1 MRSGNDACKRW
12 RDKHESTA
20 KRQRNSGEEQSD
32 RRLAIPLGHT
42 PSIVTE
48 NHPPQWSRWQPNADE
63 IFTRLQLDSSRLGN
77 RETLPAHYPLQMTNT
92 KYQPHIDGLRAIAV
106 LVVLLFH
113 LGVSGF
119 PGGFVG
125 VDVFFVISGFLI
137 TRLIRSE
144 IDETGTFAF
153 GRFYLRRARRLAP
166 ALLLTLTLS
175 LIVGVFLFSPESL
188 KRLGAETLTSLTS
201 TANIY
206 FWQQAD
212 YFDVSTRLRAML
224 HMWSLSVEEQ
234 FYLLW
239 PATIVLLYR
248 GRFRRAFPILL
259 GALVLTS
266 LWLNFPFGRGIPAGS
281 SILPLAFENGKP
293 TIFFLLPFRVFEL
306 GIGAMLAWLP
316 SRWSLPKT
324 AHDASLLLGLSL
336 IGVSVASFDSELL
349 FPSFYALVPC
359 IGAALVIHSG
369 EHSRCAALLRTK
381 ALVGIGLISYSLYL
395 LHWPMIVFYEY
406 ATGPMNAWEKVL
418 LGSSSVVLAVLSYRF
433 IEQPFRRHSIR
444 LRWLVPVAL
453 ILLVCSASVHWTN
466 GRLGTQSAGLS
477 LADAG
482 DAAEFHRTQRGGAD
496 YSSWHN
502 AKGAIATALPPDI
515 LLVGDSHAMHYAEG
529 IFKEWAEPE
538 HRALHIVAGGS
549 CFHLPGFV
557 RTTVGYDW
565 DLFAQQLLKILDD
578 AIHQSEHVPVVVMAH
593 AWRGQTTQSDLL
605 QEDGA
610 HRGVTVTLDDVL
622 GGIRRFK
629 QKFGVKHLIILGDV
643 PGTHG
648 VNLFE
653 EMTRPELSRS
663 ASLESLMAPS
673 ALDPTCKKLNDALR
687 AEALRSGDF
696 VFLDP
701 CDALCTEGLCDG
713 VDENGQP
720 LYSDKR
726 HLSKLGSR
734 RVIRALLPQIRAVL
748 EARDRDP

>member
-1 MRSGNDACKRW
+1 
-12 RDKHESTA
+12 
-20 KRQRNSGEEQSD
+20 
-32 RRLAIPLGHT
+32 
-42 PSIVTE
+42 
-48 NHPPQWSRWQPNADE
+48 
-63 IFTRLQLDSSRLGN
+63 
-77 RETLPAHYPLQMTNT
+77 MTNT

-248 GRFRRAFPILL
+248 GRFRRVFPILL

-306 GIGAMLAWLP
+306 GIGAMLAWMP

-349 FPSFYALVPC
+349 FPSLYALVPC

-369 EHSRCAALLRTK
+369 EHSRCAALLRTR

-395 LHWPMIVFYEY
+395 LHWPMIVFWEY
-406 ATGPMNAWEKVL
+406 AYGPARRWEMVL
-418 LGSSSVVLAVLSYRF
+418 LGAASILLAMLSYRF
-433 IEQPFRRHSIR
+433 VEQPFRLRCWR
-444 LRWLVPVAL
+444 LRWLAPLAL
-453 ILLVCSASVHWTN
+453 AVSATAVGICWTD
-466 GRLGTQSAGLS
+466 GQIGSRHGGAS
-477 LADAG
+477 LAGIG
-482 DAAEFHRTQRGGAD
+482 DAAEFHRTQYGGAG
-496 YSSWHN
+496 YTSWHN
-502 AKGAIATALPPDI
+502 AKGAKAIDSPPDI
-515 LLVGDSHAMHYAEG
+515 LLVGDSHAMHYADG
-529 IFKEWAEPE
+529 LVNEWAKPD
-538 HRALHIVAGGS
+538 HRALQIVAGSS
-549 CFHLPGFV
+549 CLHLPGFV

-565 DLFAQQLLKILDD
+565 DLLAQQLLKILDD

-673 ALDPTCKKLNDALR
+673 ALDPTCKSLNDALR

-701 CDALCTEGLCDG
+701 CDALCTNGLCDG

-720 LYSDKR
+720 LYSDGS

-734 RVIRALLPQIRAVL
+734 RIIRAFLPQLRAVL

>member
-175 LIVGVFLFSPESL
+175 LIAGVFLFSPESL

-395 LHWPMIVFYEY
+395 LHWPMIVFWEY
-406 ATGPMNAWEKVL
+406 AYGPARRWEMVL
-418 LGSSSVVLAVLSYRF
+418 LGAASILLAMLSYRF
-433 IEQPFRRHSIR
+433 VEQPFRLRCWR
-444 LRWLVPVAL
+444 LRWLAPLAL
-453 ILLVCSASVHWTN
+453 AVSATAVGICWTD
-466 GRLGTQSAGLS
+466 GQIGSRHGGAS
-477 LADAG
+477 LAGIG
-482 DAAEFHRTQRGGAD
+482 DAAEFHRTQYGGAG
-496 YSSWHN
+496 YTSWHN
-502 AKGAIATALPPDI
+502 AKGAKAIDSPPDI
-515 LLVGDSHAMHYAEG
+515 LLVGDSHAMHYADG
-529 IFKEWAEPE
+529 LVNEWAKPD
-538 HRALHIVAGGS
+538 HRALQIVAGSS
-549 CFHLPGFV
+549 CLHLPGLV
-557 RTTVGYDW
+557 RVSAGTDW
-565 DLFAQQLLKILDD
+565 DSIVQRVLNDISDLVR
-578 AIHQSEHVPVVVMAH
+578 QSNHPPVVVMSHSWLMQMAEGDILDD
-593 AWRGQTTQSDLL
+593 R
-605 QEDGA
+605 GA
-610 HRGVTVTLDDVL
+610 HRGVTVTLQDVFEGL
-622 GGIRRFK
+622 RRFK
-629 QKFGVKHLIILGDV
+629 QLSGVKHLVVIGHV
-643 PGTHG
+643 PTLHG
-648 VNLFE
+648 INLYE
-653 EMTRPELSRS
+653 EMTRPVFAQSRT
-663 ASLESLMAPS
+663 LEAHLAPQP
-673 ALDPTCKKLNDALR
+673 LDPRYRELNDGFR
-687 AEALRSGDF
+687 AEALKSGDF

-701 CDALCTEGLCDG
+701 CDALCAEALCDG
-713 VDENGQP
+713 IDENGQP
-720 LYSDKR
+720 IYSDGY
-726 HLSKLGSR
+726 HLSKCGSR
-734 RVIRALLPQIRAVL
+734 RVIRAFLPQLRAVL

>member
-1 MRSGNDACKRW
+1 
-12 RDKHESTA
+12 
-20 KRQRNSGEEQSD
+20 
-32 RRLAIPLGHT
+32 
-42 PSIVTE
+42 
-48 NHPPQWSRWQPNADE
+48 
-63 IFTRLQLDSSRLGN
+63 
-77 RETLPAHYPLQMTNT
+77 MTNT

-175 LIVGVFLFSPESL
+175 LIAGVFLFSPESL

-201 TANIY
+201 IANIY

-306 GIGAMLAWLP
+306 GIGAMLAWMP

-349 FPSFYALVPC
+349 FPSLYALVPC

-369 EHSRCAALLRTK
+369 EHSRCAALLRTR

-395 LHWPMIVFYEY
+395 LHWPMIVFWEY
-406 ATGPMNAWEKVL
+406 TYGPARRWEMVL
-418 LGSSSVVLAVLSYRF
+418 LGAASILLAMLSYRF
-433 IEQPFRRHSIR
+433 VEQPFRLRRWR
-444 LRWLVPVAL
+444 LRWLAPLAL
-453 ILLVCSASVHWTN
+453 AVSATAVGICWTD
-466 GRLGTQSAGLS
+466 GQIGSRHGGAS
-477 LADAG
+477 LAGIG
-482 DAAEFHRTQRGGAD
+482 DAAEFHRTQYGGAG
-496 YSSWHN
+496 YTSLHN
-502 AKGAIATALPPDI
+502 AKGAEAIDSPPDI

-529 IFKEWAEPE
+529 LVNEWATPD
-538 HRALHIVAGGS
+538 HRALQIVAGAS
-549 CFHLPGFV
+549 CLHLPGIV
-557 RTTVGYDW
+557 RASVGTDW
-565 DLFAQQLLKILDD
+565 DSIVQRVLNDICDLVR
-578 AIHQSEHVPVVVMAH
+578 QSNHPPVVVMSH
-593 AWRGQTTQSDLL
+593 SWLMQMVEGDILDDR
-605 QEDGA
+605 GA
-610 HRGVTVTLDDVL
+610 HRGVTVTLQDVFEGL
-622 GGIRRFK
+622 RRFK
-629 QKFGVKHLIILGDV
+629 QLSGVKHLVVIGHIPTL
-643 PGTHG
+643 HG
-648 VNLFE
+648 INLYE
-653 EMTRPELSRS
+653 EMTRPVFAQSGT
-663 ASLESLMAPS
+663 LEAHLAPQP
-673 ALDPTCKKLNDALR
+673 LDPRYRELNDGFR
-687 AEALRSGDF
+687 AEALKSGDF

-701 CDALCTEGLCDG
+701 CDALCAEALCDG
-713 VDENGQP
+713 IDENGQP
-720 LYSDKR
+720 IYSDGY
-726 HLSKLGSR
+726 HLSKCGSR
-734 RVIRALLPQIRAVL
+734 RVIRAFLPQLRAVL